1 MEPLIRVKNMYKIYN
16 PGENEVRALDDVSL
30 EINQGEFIKE
40 SFVQLSEHPVLVN
53 LHL

>member
-16 PGENEVRALDDVSL
+16 PGENEVRALDDVLLRSTRGNL
-30 EINQGEFIKE
+30 LP
-40 SFVQLSEHPVLVN
+40 LSDIPVLVN